1 MATIYWRGDSAYLN
15 WSQNGDQQRKSLGRI
30 SPHDAE
36 VARKSKEYE
45 LATGRRVF
53 IASAIFDEHLG
64 RYLTWHRSEYPDS
77 HYRVAQIAE
86 QHFGEF
92 MGRALSQITSG
103 EIERWKS
110 GRLTQVARGTAAK
123 ELRTLKAVLEKAVE
137 WEEIER
143 NPGARVD
150 QPRNL
155 DDEPIHWYSKDELGR
170 LYKRHH
176 GPTWRLMANTGMRR
190 NEARQLRV
198 VRVDLAGGHVDVV
211 SATGARTKSGKWR
224 RIPLSQA
231 AIEAAEV
238 LISLYG
244 STGYVLPRIT
254 APSLSRAFA
263 KDCTALGL
271 GGSLH
276 SLRHSYGAHMVMAG
290 VPLRTLQ
297 VLMGHA
303 SFKTT
308 ERYAHIGEDHLRAQA
323 RLVNL

>member
-15 WSQNGDQQRKSLGRI
+15 WSQNGQQHRKSLGRL
-30 SPHDAE
+30 SSHEAE

-45 LATGRRVF
+45 LATGKRIF
-53 IASAIFDEHLG
+53 IASTGFDEHIE

-77 HYRVAQIAE
+77 HYRVQQIAE

-92 MGRALSQITSG
+92 RGNALSQITPG
-103 EIERWKS
+103 QIEKWKT
-110 GRLTQVARGTAAK
+110 GRLSVVARGSVAK
-123 ELRTLKAVLEKAVE
+123 EVRTLKAVLAKAVE

-143 NPGARVD
+143 NPGDKVD

-155 DDEPIHWYSKDELGR
+155 DDEPIHWYSKDQLAR

-176 GPTWRLMANTGMRR
+176 GPTWRWMANTGMRR
-190 NEARQLRV
+190 KEAQQLRV
-198 VRVDLAGGHVDVV
+198 SRIDLNAGHVDVV
-211 SATGARTKSGKWR
+211 SSAEARTKSGKWR
-224 RIPLSQA
+224 RIALSQS

-263 KDCTALGL
+263 HDCAALGL
-271 GGSLH
+271 SGSLH

-290 VPLRTLQ
+290 VPLRSLQ

-308 ERYAHIGEDHLRAQA
+308 ERYAHIGEDHLKAQA

>member
-1 MATIYWRGDSAYLN
+1 VATIYPRGDSWYLN
-15 WSQNGDQQRKSLGRI
+15 WSEHGAQQRKSLGQV
-30 SPHDAE
+30 SEHDAE
-36 VARKSKEYE
+36 IARKTKEYE
-45 LATGRRVF
+45 LATGKRVF
-53 IASAIFDEHLG
+53 IASTGFDDHIE

-77 HYRVAQIAE
+77 HYRVQQIAE

-92 MGRALSQITSG
+92 RGKALSQITPG
-103 EIERWKS
+103 EIERWKA
-110 GRLTQVARGTAAK
+110 GRMAVVARGTAAK
-123 ELRTLKAVLEKAVE
+123 ELRTLKAVLTKAVE

-143 NPGARVD
+143 NPADKVD
-150 QPRNL
+150 QPRSL

-170 LYKRHH
+170 LYKRAH

-198 VRVDLAGGHVDVV
+198 SRVDLSAGHVDVV
-211 SATGARTKSGKWR
+211 SSKEARTKSGKWR

-263 KDCTALGL
+263 HDCAALGL
-271 GGSLH
+271 SGSLH